1 MARPSRYSPEVRE
14 RAVRLFQEHV
24 AEHPSPWAAMA
35 SIASKL
41 GCTPETLRKWVRQ
54 AEARYGPARRV
65 DHGRAP
71 ACEGARA
78 GSARAETHE

>member
-14 RAVRLFQEHV
+14 RAVRLFHEHV

-41 GCTPETLRKWVRQ
+41 GCTTETLRNWVRQ
-54 AEARYGPARRV
+54 AERDTGRR
-65 DHGRAP
+65 DGLTTDERHRLKALERR
-71 ACEGARA
+71 C
-78 GSARAETHE
+78 GS